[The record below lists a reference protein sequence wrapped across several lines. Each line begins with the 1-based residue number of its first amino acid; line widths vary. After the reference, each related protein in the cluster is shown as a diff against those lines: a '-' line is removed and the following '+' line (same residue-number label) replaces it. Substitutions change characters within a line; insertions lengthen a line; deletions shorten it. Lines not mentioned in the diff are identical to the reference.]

1 MVYFMEDIRNEQIEA
16 LRVMVEY
23 IPKLKK
29 GMTTVAAELSGE
41 RLPDTDEYL
50 VKVIEGLN
58 WVIEVLNGTLSLI
71 NEKETRLD
79 KGKINESAIA
89 FSSAYKAKDDAEM
102 ALLLNTELTDFV
114 NSFEQTAQELI

>member
-1 MVYFMEDIRNEQIEA
+1 MEDIRNEQIEA

-41 RLPDTDEYL
+41 RLPDTDVYL

-102 ALLLNTELTDFV
+102 ALLLNTELADFV

>member
-41 RLPDTDEYL
+41 RLPDTDVYL

-102 ALLLNTELTDFV
+102 ALLLNTELADFV